1 MERLEAINL
10 FKNFLKENNIDF
22 DDFLSLNKYF
32 YSKGNAY
39 LLFEHID
46 NPHQFINHSFLWDK
60 TLQGLTYWRNLHEK
74 WNELY
79 NRKKTINK
87 SIFKD

>member
-1 MERLEAINL
+1 MERLEAIDL
-10 FKNFLKENNIDF
+10 FKDFLKENNIDF
-22 DDFLSLNKYF
+22 DDFLALNKYF
-32 YSKGNAY
+32 YSEGNAY

-46 NPHQFINHSFLWDK
+46 NPSQFINYSFSWDATPQK
-60 TLQGLTYWRNLHEK
+60 HTYWRNLHEK

>member
-1 MERLEAINL
+1 MERLEAIDL
-10 FKNFLKENNIDF
+10 FKDFLKENNIDF
-22 DDFLSLNKYF
+22 NYFLSLNKDLYF
-32 YSKGNAY
+32 EEKAY

-46 NPHQFINHSFLWDK
+46 RPSQFINHSFLWDQ
-60 TLQGLTYWRNLHEK
+60 TQQGHKYWQELHEK

-79 NRKKTINK
+79 NRKKIINK

>member
-32 YSKGNAY
+32 YSEGNAY
-39 LLFEHID
+39 LLFEYID
-46 NPHQFINHSFLWDK
+46 NPSQFINYSILWDK
-60 TLQGLTYWRNLHEK
+60 TQQGHKYWQKLHEK

-79 NRKKTINK
+79 NRKKIINK